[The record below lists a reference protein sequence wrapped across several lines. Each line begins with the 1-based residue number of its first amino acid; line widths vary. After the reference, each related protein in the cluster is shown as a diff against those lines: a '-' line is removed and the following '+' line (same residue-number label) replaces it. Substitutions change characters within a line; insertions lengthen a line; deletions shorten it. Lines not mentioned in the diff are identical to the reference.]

1 MEQLHEAHCAFYNKA
16 VCADGYK
23 DVIHLRQGLHD
34 ALTFDSPRH
43 VKEDEVKF
51 NLCFIQHCLCVV
63 KRIEQKLMC
72 GLTIDEINERGGMN
86 QNKFLA
92 YLALMNSAT
101 DVWQDFDI
109 DKSIVVDDWETAV
122 PGLVDHIDGVSYEIR
137 REMTETIIPHMD
149 GCGIMLNETHI
160 FHHCR

>member
-63 KRIEQKLMC
+63 KRIDSIASRYAE
-72 GLTIDEINERGGMN
+72 GLLAQLFEMLTGLRLEIVAAFDEFQFLVSQVCKVVLWLVTIYDRHIEALDIVKVVGYKSRDGGLSYSAFLCCER
-86 QNKFLA
+86 NK
-92 YLALMNSAT
+92 SC
-101 DVWQDFDI
+101 I
-109 DKSIVVDDWETAV
+109 
-122 PGLVDHIDGVSYEIR
+122 
-137 REMTETIIPHMD
+137 
-149 GCGIMLNETHI
+149 THI
-160 FHHCR
+160 VNFLNC